1 MHLNVLSLSVEYW
14 VLSHVDV
21 AHVVALQENK
31 ILDGNAKIL
40 QYSFEP
46 NGFTCNDGHV
56 PVFGFCAR
64 QCDCRLLLTTPRY
77 GSAAEG
83 EHESRCGSS
92 VGFGTDPIDI
102 GVPFESNW

>member
-46 NGFTCNDGHV
+46 NGFTCGNGHD
-56 PVFGFCAR
+56 PVFGLCA
-64 QCDCRLLLTTPRY
+64 
-77 GSAAEG
+77 
-83 EHESRCGSS
+83 
-92 VGFGTDPIDI
+92 
-102 GVPFESNW
+102 